1 MQSEN
6 DVRKLNFQFYF
17 ATKWEIFL
25 MFASTLCAS
34 VTGLLV
40 AWNVLMFGE
49 LVGSMVKAEM
59 MKAFDMSVENDSDI
73 MDSVTTYAYGT
84 SIIGCLMF
92 VLSFTNIYL
101 FNYTAQ
107 NQIFRVRK
115 KFFKSI
121 LHQDISWYDVINSG
135 ELSSRLTE

>member
-1 MQSEN
+1 
-6 DVRKLNFQFYF
+6 
-17 ATKWEIFL
+17 
-25 MFASTLCAS
+25 MFISTLCAS

-40 AWNVLMFGE
+40 SWNVLMFGE

-59 MKAFDMSVENDSDI
+59 MNAFHFKTDNSNTDI
-73 MDSVTTYAYGT
+73 MDSVVTFAIGTTM
-84 SIIGCLMF
+84 IGCLMF
-92 VLSFTNIYL
+92 VLSFINIYL
-101 FNYTAQ
+101 FNYTSK

-135 ELSSRLTE
+135 ELSTRLTE